1 MPVVGGRLA
10 DARSSKMTM
19 VHRLVTLLAAVVLA
33 ACSSAPVEQSAA
45 TTSSLAAPASTA
57 TTAEPRT
64 TTTTTPPPTTS
75 TTAPPVVWPAIPT
88 SGAVTAVTTTN
99 GIVLPVVGP
108 ADGGYLVQTPCA
120 LTATVSA
127 AGTTP
132 LYGAHVVLDAGHGGE
147 EPGAVGPNGLL
158 EKALNL
164 AVVLQVKDILEQ
176 AGATVVLT
184 RTSDYRI
191 TLRTRALI
199 GTNLEP
205 PVFVS
210 IHHNAEPDGAWPGP
224 GTETY
229 YQIASA
235 DSKRLAG
242 LIYEEV
248 VAALAPEHVAWVAD
262 TDAGAKYRL
271 TSSGGDY
278 YGILSRTAGI
288 TAVLAEL
295 GFITNAPEAAEL
307 ATTRYQETEAAA
319 VARGII
325 RYVATPDPGSGYVT
339 PYPRSAPAGSG
350 GGTEGCVDPPL

>member
-1 MPVVGGRLA
+1 
-10 DARSSKMTM
+10 MTM
-19 VHRLVTLLAAVVLA
+19 VRRLTVALLAAVALV
-33 ACSSAPVEQSAA
+33 ACSSTPVEQSA
-45 TTSSLAAPASTA
+45 TTSSSLAPPTST
-57 TTAEPRT
+57 TTIPPPPT
-64 TTTTTPPPTTS
+64 TTTTAPPTTTT

-88 SGAVTAVTTTN
+88 SGAVKAVVTST
-99 GIVLPVVGP
+99 GVVVPVVGP
-108 ADGGYLVQTPCA
+108 AEGGYVVQTPCA
-120 LTATVSA
+120 LTATISA

-132 LYGAHVVLDAGHGGE
+132 LYGAHVVLDAGHGGD
-147 EPGAVGPNGLL
+147 EPGAIGPNGLT

-164 AVVLQVKDILEQ
+164 AVVLQVKDILERS
-176 AGATVVLT
+176 GATVVLT
-184 RTSDYRI
+184 RTSDYRV
-191 TLRTRALI
+191 TLRTRGLI
-199 GTNLEP
+199 GTNLQP

-235 DSKRLAG
+235 SSKRLAG

-248 VAALAPEHVAWVAD
+248 VAALAPEQVAWVAD

-278 YGILSRTAGI
+278 YGILSRTEGI

-295 GFITNAPEAAEL
+295 GFITNAPEAALL
-307 ATTRYQETEAAA
+307 ATTAYQETEAAA

-325 RYVATPDPGSGYVT
+325 RYISTQDPGSGYVT
-339 PYPRSAPAGSG
+339 PYPRTAPAGSG
-350 GGTEGCVDPPL
+350 GGTEGCVDPGL